1 MLNPYKNGHF
11 EKLEPLPNRIKET
24 ALAWEMTS
32 FVSIAIGGSHIFS
45 IFLKTHSPIHHQ
57 SSTFFSRNKD
67 FIKVLIALTTS
78 LFPFYSYQ
86 TYISLNFATMRI
98 STIAISLV
106 SLASVSAFTTSPLV
120 AQRAV
125 VTPYNVL
132 SMAENDVVS
141 DFKEKQS
148 MTRMEGK
155 NVSLCRFAIT
165 RWNCFYQKI

>member
-1 MLNPYKNGHF
+1 
-11 EKLEPLPNRIKET
+11 
-24 ALAWEMTS
+24 
-32 FVSIAIGGSHIFS
+32 
-45 IFLKTHSPIHHQ
+45 
-57 SSTFFSRNKD
+57 
-67 FIKVLIALTTS
+67 
-78 LFPFYSYQ
+78 
-86 TYISLNFATMRI
+86 MRI